1 MDICRY
7 FFNVEG
13 MHMDM
18 KELKT
23 FLTLS
28 HTMSYQK
35 AAELLNFAPSTLNRH
50 IQLLEAEMGI
60 KLFEK
65 RGRWLEMTPEGHAFV
80 EYARRMFAVYE
91 EALNN
96 IGLPD
101 DRDENICIGGC
112 EIVLAHCMMDLLSAF
127 TRSHPHARL
136 TMLTSANARVPEMVR
151 NGSVE
156 VAYYYTMDQEPTP
169 GVHEVILFKER
180 LCLAAAPDHP
190 LASRSGLHYEDL
202 HGVGFVFPHDDC
214 CSAVTILHLLKI
226 HNVRVAHASYLGA
239 MQLMIDRVF
248 KNQALL
254 AAPESAIDHFARVW
268 GVKKLDLAEMPV
280 PMWARVVCRDEKKL
294 TAAAGTLLHYS
305 MQHASP
311 SDTL

>member
-1 MDICRY
+1 
-7 FFNVEG
+7 
-13 MHMDM
+13 MDM

-50 IQLLEAEMGI
+50 IQLLEEEMGI

-65 RGRWLEMTPEGHAFV
+65 RGRWLEMTDDGQAFI
-80 EYARRMFAVYE
+80 EYAQRMLAVYE

-96 IGLPD
+96 IGLPA
-101 DRDENICIGGC
+101 DRDESICIGGC
-112 EIVLAHCMMDLLSAF
+112 EIVLAHSMMDLLSAF
-127 TRSHPHARL
+127 TRSHPHTHL

-156 VAYYYTMDQEPTP
+156 VGYHYTMDQKPIP
-169 GVHEVILFKER
+169 GVHEVILFKEY

-190 LASRSGLHYEDL
+190 LASRSSLHYPDL
-202 HGVGFVFPHDDC
+202 QDAVFAFPHDDC
-214 CSAVTILHLLKI
+214 CSAVTILRQLKQY
-226 HNVRVAHASYLGA
+226 NVRVGHASYLGA
-239 MQLMIDRVF
+239 MQIMIDRVF

-268 GVKKLDLAEMPV
+268 GIKKLDLAEKPI
-280 PMWARVVCRDEKKL
+280 PMWARVLCRDEKKL
-294 TAAAGTLLHYS
+294 PSAARTLLHYS
-305 MQHASP
+305 MQHASAP
-311 SDTL
+311 NDAP